1 MNAGE
6 YGVIFRL
13 GVGFDLSANTALS
26 LTFTRPDNT
35 TLTVS
40 NPSVTAPNSAGG
52 SFSADQYFQY
62 TFADGDVGSGDAGDW
77 TVRGTYTDGSKQL
90 ISDAATFTVNP

>member
-1 MNAGE
+1 MNVGE
-6 YGVIFRL
+6 YGVIKRH
-13 GVGFDLSANTALS
+13 GVAFDMSANTALS
-26 LTFTRPDNT
+26 LTFTKPSGA

-40 NPSVTAPNSAGG
+40 NPDVSAPGSVGG
-52 SFSADQYFQY
+52 SFAANEYFQY
-62 TFADGDVGSGDAGDW
+62 TFANGDVDEAGTW

>member
-13 GVGFDLSANTALS
+13 GTSFDMSGNTALS
-26 LTFTRPDNT
+26 LTFTRPDAT

-40 NPSVTAPNSAGG
+40 NPSVTAPGSVGG
-52 SFSADQYFQY
+52 SFSANEYFQY
-62 TFADGDVGSGDAGDW
+62 TFADGDVRSTDAGQW
-77 TVRGTYTDGSKQL
+77 TVRGTYTDASKQL
-90 ISDAATFTVNP
+90 ISDAATFTINP